1 MSTTLTVV
9 PDTALAADEFAELEQ
24 RMSLVACG
32 AREGKTQACDSHQR
46 KGPVLLRI
54 ASTGAVDALAV
65 AICGSERPRSC
76 TACVE
81 KASEIIRIYNEGAQ

>member
-1 MSTTLTVV
+1 MSTTLAVV
-9 PDTALAADEFAELEQ
+9 PDTTPAADEFAELEQ

-32 AREGKTQACDSHQR
+32 THEGKTQACDSHQR

-54 ASTGAVDALAV
+54 ASTGAVDALAM
-65 AICGSERPRSC
+65 AICASEHPRSC

-81 KASEIIRIYNEGAQ
+81 KATEIIRIYNEGA

>member
-1 MSTTLTVV
+1 MSPPLTVV
-9 PDTALAADEFAELEQ
+9 PETAPAADEFAELER

-32 AREGKTQACDSHQR
+32 VRDGKTRACDSHQR

-54 ASTGAVDALAV
+54 ASTGAVDALAM
-65 AICGSERPRSC
+65 AICGSEHRRSC

-81 KASEIIRIYNEGAQ
+81 KATEIIRIYNERAQ